1 MVISF
6 MVTSLVSSLVLVISL
21 FAISLFI
28 HPSFVV
34 RFLICSSFVAS
45 FVPFFG
51 GLMTAGAV
59 VLAFFASCLS
69 VCR

>member
-34 RFLICSSFVAS
+34 RFICSSFVAS
-45 FVPFFG
+45 FVPFF
-51 GLMTAGAV
+51 V
-59 VLAFFASCLS
+59 V
-69 VCR
+69 